1 VAPKA
6 EETEMV
12 EIRRT
17 GPSDAERITKR
28 LKPSNE
34 MASATTHTQQGT
46 GAQRVHTTIH
56 HGSTQKYHDDGRSKS
71 LTDMPDPKMTGR
83 KGPEEL

>member
-1 VAPKA
+1 
-6 EETEMV
+6 MV
-12 EIRRT
+12 EVKRT
-17 GPSDAERITKR
+17 GPSDAERITRR

-71 LTDMPDPKMTGR
+71 LTDMPVMPGAGAPIMGEK
-83 KGPEEL
+83 KGEPR